1 MKKGYM
7 INEQVKQN
15 IKIVLDYLWHDEEK
29 HYQELGGFPKEHI
42 FRVLK
47 KLAKDVGH
55 KHESRF
61 K

>member
-1 MKKGYM
+1 M
-7 INEQVKQN
+7 INEQVRQN

-29 HYQELGGFPKEHI
+29 HYQELEGSSKEHI
-42 FRVLK
+42 FRVLE

-55 KHESRF
+55 KHEPRF